1 MFKKL
6 MTMTCLAAGIV
17 LGAAGAT
24 AAQAQTT
31 WRLSNWLPPNHPIST
46 QILQPWADSVAAAT
60 QGRVKIQLLP
70 ALGRPQAH
78 FDLVRDGV
86 ADVALSV
93 HAYTADRFP
102 SAYGMTF
109 PGYAD
114 DAETA
119 AVAYWRVHQAFFK
132 PLNEFAGVHL
142 AGLYTHG
149 PAHFFTRPDKPIAK
163 LDDLRGMRLRASGG
177 IVQDISSRLGVVP
190 QFAPASESYE
200 LLSRGVVDGVMFN
213 SDSVESFRLLNLMK
227 NAYVIPGGLYR
238 DTHYLIINQNAWN
251 KLSEQDRAAVDSV
264 SGEVYARLAG
274 KAWDRVDAYA
284 WEQMRRANYTVVTAS
299 DADLARLRAEG
310 DALKNGWLARMKA
323 LGVDGQA
330 ALDMFQ
336 REIAKLVAER

>member
-1 MFKKL
+1 MFKKIVAG
-6 MTMTCLAAGIV
+6 LA
-17 LGAAGAT
+17 LTLPLTLT
-24 AAQAQTT
+24 AAHAQTV
-31 WRLSNWLPPNHPIST
+31 WRLSNWLSPNHTIT
-46 QILQPWADSVAAAT
+46 VNILQPWADAVAQAT
-60 QGRVKIQLLP
+60 QGRVKVQLLP

-93 HAYTADRFP
+93 QAYTADRFP

-119 AVAYWRVHQAFFK
+119 SVAYWRTHQAFFRQ
-132 PLNEFAGVHL
+132 LNEFEGVHL

-149 PAHFFTRPDKPIAK
+149 PAHFFTRPDKPVVK
-163 LDDLRGMRLRASGG
+163 LDDLKGLRLRASGG

-213 SDSVESFRLLNLMK
+213 ADSMESFRLLSLLK
-227 NAYVIPGGLYR
+227 HAFVIPGGLYR
-238 DTHYLIINQNAWN
+238 DTHYLIINQNAYN
-251 KLSEQDRAAVDSV
+251 KLSAADRAAVDSV
-264 SGEVYARLAG
+264 SGEVYARMAG
-274 KAWDRVDAYA
+274 KAWDTADARVWA
-284 WEQMRRANYTVVTAS
+284 QMRAANYTITTAS
-299 DADLARLRAEG
+299 PQDMVRLMAEG
-310 DALKNGWLARMKA
+310 DVLKTGWLARMKA

-330 ALDMFQ
+330 ALNMFQ
-336 REIAKLVAER
+336 QEIAKTATER